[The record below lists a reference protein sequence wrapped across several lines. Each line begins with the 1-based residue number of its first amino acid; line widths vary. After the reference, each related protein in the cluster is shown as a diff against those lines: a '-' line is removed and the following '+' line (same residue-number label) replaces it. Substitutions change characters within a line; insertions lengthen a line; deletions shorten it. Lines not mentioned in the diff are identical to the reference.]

1 MSRLGGPVHLPWGRW
16 GLRGAAVL
24 YLGFMIALPLA
35 AVVASGLELGP
46 SSLISAL
53 TSPVAASAIRLTLL
67 LAAVTTA
74 VNSVMG
80 TLTAWVLV
88 RCDFPGRRLL
98 NGLVDLPF
106 AIPTLV
112 TGLMLVV
119 LYGPQGIAGA
129 WLESV
134 GFQVIFARPG
144 IVLAL
149 LLVTYP
155 FVVRAVQ
162 PGLAELERDQEEAA
176 WTLGASRLTTFR
188 RVVLP
193 AILPAI
199 LTGSLL
205 TFARA
210 VGEFGSV
217 VIVAG
222 NIPGRTLTAPVHVY
236 GLIESDQQ
244 QAASAVSIL
253 LLSVSFGL
261 IYLVDWLQRRKEAR
275 VASA

>member
-1 MSRLGGPVHLPWGRW
+1 L
-16 GLRGAAVL
+16 GLRWTAVL
-24 YLGFMIALPLA
+24 YLAFMILLPLA
-35 AVVASGLELGP
+35 AVLATGMELGP
-46 SSLISAL
+46 VALVSAL
-53 TSPVAASAIRLTLL
+53 ASPVAASAIRLTLI

-74 VNSVMG
+74 VNTVMG

-88 RCDFPGRRLL
+88 RCEFPGRRLL

-119 LYGPQGIAGA
+119 LYGPQGIAGT
-129 WLESV
+129 WLESM
-134 GFQVIFARPG
+134 GIQVIFARPG

-149 LLVTYP
+149 SLVTYP
-155 FVVRAVQ
+155 FVVRSVQ
-162 PGLAELERDQEEAA
+162 PGLMELERDQEEAA

-193 AILPAI
+193 AILPAVI
-199 LTGSLL
+199 TGSLL

-236 GLIESDQQ
+236 GLIESDQR
-244 QAASAVSIL
+244 QAAAAVSIL
-253 LLSVSFGL
+253 LLAISFSL
-261 IYLVDWLQRRKEAR
+261 ILVVDWLQRRKEAR
-275 VASA
+275 IASA